1 MEDLVLD
8 IMEEEGREGASEET
22 DVEDVL
28 KESELDMDTEDASG
42 KWHGFKHSTDMCSYS
57 VTHLPTSI
65 LY

>member
-28 KESELDMDTEDASG
+28 KELVLDMDTEDASG
-42 KWHGFKHSTDMCSYS
+42 K
-57 VTHLPTSI
+57 
-65 LY
+65 

>member
-1 MEDLVLD
+1 MSEGLVLD

-28 KESELDMDTEDASG
+28 KESVLNMDTEDASG
-42 KWHGFKHSTDMCSYS
+42 KMVSNIQLICAHSI
-57 VTHLPTSI
+57 THLPTSI